1 MNTPKRYHPL
11 IIIFDLFHLIK
22 NCFFF
27 FIFLFV
33 IKYGSV
39 SPFFKYGRIA
49 FIILFGYSIV
59 YILLKWYTHKYKLE
73 ETSFYISKGIFL
85 KTVQT
90 IPFTKI
96 QNINRRT
103 SFLHK
108 IFQVTSIRFETGMS
122 GDDSTVEFKVI
133 SPVKADQIENYI
145 KNQVASGKEE
155 IIEIKPLTSS
165 NVENDSHEGKHIH
178 FRSTKKDILKASLTS
193 FSFLLLIPLVISIY
207 SNIDDIF
214 HVEAQAKGVLSLILH
229 SRWVLGLVIIIL
241 IILSFIFGIVKTT
254 IQFGNYEI
262 SSDDNQIYIKKGYL
276 EETIFT
282 ITKSRVQAVEINQS
296 LLKRILGL
304 AEVRLI
310 SAGNTNIEDDK
321 HEVNS
326 LFPFLSVSRAYDI
339 ITEILP
345 SYEITKEM
353 KGLPK
358 RSLCVRLLRP
368 SWFWLA
374 VTFALYYFKPT
385 LLGLEQ
391 IWWVL
396 SFILLIW
403 IYTLRV
409 LDFYHTQY
417 TLNEQFIQLKKGSF
431 HTSLFISKRNKIIEI
446 QVKYSFFQKYFGL
459 ASITT
464 VNRAKPVH
472 HNEIC
477 DVPADIARMVY
488 KWYQGRTNEI
498 ELV

>member
-193 FSFLLLIPLVISIY
+193 LVFFCLFHLL
-207 SNIDDIF
+207 F
-214 HVEAQAKGVLSLILH
+214 
-229 SRWVLGLVIIIL
+229 R
-241 IILSFIFGIVKTT
+241 
-254 IQFGNYEI
+254 
-262 SSDDNQIYIKKGYL
+262 
-276 EETIFT
+276 
-282 ITKSRVQAVEINQS
+282 
-296 LLKRILGL
+296 
-304 AEVRLI
+304 
-310 SAGNTNIEDDK
+310 
-321 HEVNS
+321 
-326 LFPFLSVSRAYDI
+326 
-339 ITEILP
+339 
-345 SYEITKEM
+345 
-353 KGLPK
+353 
-358 RSLCVRLLRP
+358 
-368 SWFWLA
+368 
-374 VTFALYYFKPT
+374 
-385 LLGLEQ
+385 
-391 IWWVL
+391 
-396 SFILLIW
+396 
-403 IYTLRV
+403 
-409 LDFYHTQY
+409 
-417 TLNEQFIQLKKGSF
+417 FIQILMIFFMWKLKQKVCF
-431 HTSLFISKRNKIIEI
+431 H
-446 QVKYSFFQKYFGL
+446 
-459 ASITT
+459 
-464 VNRAKPVH
+464 
-472 HNEIC
+472 
-477 DVPADIARMVY
+477 
-488 KWYQGRTNEI
+488 
-498 ELV
+498 